1 MLVREK
7 THNHVC
13 ALCEMETTMQPLT
26 GLRVLDM
33 TRALTGPYC
42 TQMLGDMGADIIKV
56 EQPHVGDNS
65 RAWGP
70 PFVNG
75 ESTYFMSVNRNKRSI
90 TIDLRHAD
98 SAQIMR
104 ALVAQSDIIIENFV
118 PGHMHKYGF
127 DYEACRAIRPDIIYC
142 SISGFGQTGPDHG
155 RAAYDQVIQG
165 LGGVMSVTG
174 QAGGDPMRVGI
185 ALSDLISGM
194 NAAYAILAATI
205 HRMRTGVG
213 QYIDTSLLSGQ
224 LAMMSYHAAAYLA
237 TGVAPQRTGNHNPEI
252 APYGV
257 YQAKDGWFNLAVG
270 TNVLWQRFL
279 AAVGAT
285 ELADDPRFATNH
297 DRSVHYAEMNAL
309 LNQIFARYT
318 LRELQDLLIPAGVP
332 IGEIHDMASVFA
344 DPQVKALDEVVTMQH
359 PTAGE
364 IRVVGAPYRLTET
377 PATVR
382 RPPPTLGQHTDE
394 VLAEVGFDAA
404 QIAGFR
410 QSGVLGRV

>member
-1 MLVREK
+1 
-7 THNHVC
+7 
-13 ALCEMETTMQPLT
+13 MQPLT
-26 GLRVLDM
+26 HIRVLDM

-56 EQPHVGDNS
+56 EQPKVGDNS

-70 PFVNG
+70 PFVGG
-75 ESTYFMSVNRNKRSI
+75 ESTYYLSINRNKRSM
-90 TIDLRHAD
+90 TLDLRHPD
-98 SAQIMR
+98 SHKIMR
-104 ALVAQSDIIIENFV
+104 ALVVQSDIVIENFV
-118 PGHMHKYGF
+118 PGHMTKYGF
-127 DYEACRAIRPDIIYC
+127 DYDACKAIKPDIIYC
-142 SISGFGQTGPDHG
+142 SISGFGQSGPDHG

-174 QAGGDPMRVGI
+174 YADGDPMRVGI
-185 ALSDLISGM
+185 ALSDLMSGM
-194 NAAYAILAATI
+194 NAAYAILAAVI

-237 TGVAPQRTGNHNPEI
+237 TGVAPKRTGNHNPEI

-270 TNVLWQRFL
+270 TNVLWQRFCDAL
-279 AAVGAT
+279 HIS
-285 ELADDPRFATNH
+285 ELCHDPRFATNH
-297 DRSVHYAEMNAL
+297 DRSVNYAAMNAEL
-309 LNQIFARYT
+309 EKVFLQYT
-318 LRELQDLLIPAGVP
+318 MRDLQDILIPAGVP

-382 RPPPTLGQHTDE
+382 RPPPTLGQHTEE
-394 VLAEVGFDAA
+394 VLVEIGFDAA
-404 QIAGFR
+404 QIAAFR
-410 QSGVLGRV
+410 ASGVLG

>member
-1 MLVREK
+1 
-7 THNHVC
+7 
-13 ALCEMETTMQPLT
+13 MQPLT
-26 GLRVLDM
+26 NIRVLDM

-56 EQPHVGDNS
+56 EQPKIGDNS

-75 ESTYFMSVNRNKRSI
+75 ESTYFMSINRNKRSI
-90 TIDLRHAD
+90 TIDLRHPD
-98 SAQIMR
+98 SAVIMR
-104 ALVAQSDIIIENFV
+104 ELVAQSDIIIENFV

-127 DYEACRAIRPDIIYC
+127 DYESCKAIRPDIIYC
-142 SISGFGQTGPDHG
+142 SISGFGQEGPDHG

-174 QAGGDPMRVGI
+174 YADGGPMRVGI
-185 ALSDLISGM
+185 ALSDIISGM
-194 NAAYAILAATI
+194 NAAFAIMAATI
-205 HRMRTGVG
+205 HRMQTGIG

-237 TGVAPQRTGNHNPEI
+237 TGTAPKRTGNHNPEI

-270 TNVLWQRFL
+270 TNVLWQRFCDAL
-279 AAVGAT
+279 HIT
-285 ELADDPRFATNH
+285 ELCDDPRFATNH
-297 DRSVHYAEMNAL
+297 DRSVNYATMNAEL
-309 LNQIFARYT
+309 DKVFQQYT
-318 LRELQDLLIPAGVP
+318 MRELQDMLIPAGVP

-344 DPQVKALDEVVTMQH
+344 DPQVKALDEVVTIAH
-359 PTAGE
+359 PKAGD

-382 RPPPTLGQHTDE
+382 RHPPMLGEHTDE
-394 VLAEVGFDAA
+394 ILAEVGFDAA
-404 QIAGFR
+404 QIAAFH
-410 QSGVLGRV
+410 QSGVLGE

>member
-1 MLVREK
+1 M
-7 THNHVC
+7 T
-13 ALCEMETTMQPLT
+13 QPLT
-26 GLRVLDM
+26 HLRVLDM

-56 EQPHVGDNS
+56 EQPKVGDNS

-70 PFVNG
+70 PFVGG
-75 ESTYFMSVNRNKRSI
+75 ESTYYLSINRNKRSM
-90 TIDLRHAD
+90 TIDLRHPD
-98 SAQIMR
+98 SHEIMR
-104 ALVAQSDIIIENFV
+104 ALVVQSDIVIENFV
-118 PGHMHKYGF
+118 PGHMTKYGF
-127 DYEACRAIRPDIIYC
+127 DYDACKAIKPDIIYC
-142 SISGFGQTGPDHG
+142 SISGFGQNGPDHG

-174 QAGGDPMRVGI
+174 YADGDPMRVGI
-185 ALSDLISGM
+185 ALSDLMSGM
-194 NAAYAILAATI
+194 NAAYAILAAVI

-237 TGVAPQRTGNHNPEI
+237 TGVAPKRTGNHNPEI

-270 TNVLWQRFL
+270 TNVLWQRFCDAL
-279 AAVGAT
+279 HIS
-285 ELADDPRFATNH
+285 ELCHDSRFATNH
-297 DRSVHYAEMNAL
+297 DRSVNYAAMNAEL
-309 LNQIFARYT
+309 EKVFLQYT
-318 LRELQDLLIPAGVP
+318 MRELQDILIPAGVP
-332 IGEIHDMASVFA
+332 IGEIHDMASVFM

-377 PATVR
+377 PTTVR
-382 RPPPTLGQHTDE
+382 HHPPLLGEHTDDI
-394 VLAEVGFDAA
+394 LREVGFDAA
-404 QIAGFR
+404 QIAAFR
-410 QSGVLGRV
+410 ASGVLG

>member
-1 MLVREK
+1 
-7 THNHVC
+7 
-13 ALCEMETTMQPLT
+13 MQPLT
-26 GLRVLDM
+26 HIRVLDM

-56 EQPHVGDNS
+56 EQPKVGDNS

-70 PFVNG
+70 PFVGG
-75 ESTYFMSVNRNKRSI
+75 ESTYYLSINRNKRSM
-90 TIDLRHAD
+90 TLDLRHPD
-98 SAQIMR
+98 SHKIMR
-104 ALVAQSDIIIENFV
+104 ALVVQSDIVIENFV
-118 PGHMHKYGF
+118 PGHMTKYGF
-127 DYEACRAIRPDIIYC
+127 DYDACKAIKPDIIYC
-142 SISGFGQTGPDHG
+142 SISGFGQSGPDHG

-174 QAGGDPMRVGI
+174 YADGDPMRVGI
-185 ALSDLISGM
+185 ALSDLMSGM
-194 NAAYAILAATI
+194 NAAYAILAAVI

-237 TGVAPQRTGNHNPEI
+237 TGVAPKRTGNHNPEI

-270 TNVLWQRFL
+270 TNVLWQRFCDAL
-279 AAVGAT
+279 HIS
-285 ELADDPRFATNH
+285 ELCHDPRFATNH
-297 DRSVHYAEMNAL
+297 DRSVNYAAMNAEHEKVFL
-309 LNQIFARYT
+309 PYT
-318 LRELQDLLIPAGVP
+318 MRDLQDILIPAGVP

-382 RPPPTLGQHTDE
+382 RPPPTLGQHTEE
-394 VLAEVGFDAA
+394 VLVEIGFDAA
-404 QIAGFR
+404 QIAAFR
-410 QSGVLGRV
+410 ASGVLG

>member
-1 MLVREK
+1 
-7 THNHVC
+7 
-13 ALCEMETTMQPLT
+13 MQPLT
-26 GLRVLDM
+26 NIRVLDM

-56 EQPHVGDNS
+56 EQPKVGDNS

-75 ESTYFMSVNRNKRSI
+75 ESTYYLSINRNKRSM
-90 TIDLRHAD
+90 TLDLRHPE

-104 ALVAQSDIIIENFV
+104 TLVAQSDIVIENFV
-118 PGHMHKYGF
+118 PGKMAEYGF
-127 DYEACRAIRPDIIYC
+127 DYEACKAIRPDIIYC
-142 SISGFGQTGPDHG
+142 SISGFGQEGPDHG

-174 QAGGDPMRVGI
+174 HADGGPMRVGI
-185 ALSDLISGM
+185 ALSDIISGM
-194 NAAYAILAATI
+194 NAAFAILAATI
-205 HRMRTGVG
+205 HRMQTGIG

-237 TGVAPQRTGNHNPEI
+237 TGHAPKRTGNHNPEI

-270 TNVLWQRFL
+270 TNVLWQRFCDAL
-279 AAVGAT
+279 HIS
-285 ELADDPRFATNH
+285 ELCHDPRFATNH
-297 DRSVHYAEMNAL
+297 DRSVNYAAMNAEL
-309 LNQIFARYT
+309 DTVFMRYT
-318 LRELQDLLIPAGVP
+318 MRELQDILIPAGVP

-344 DPQVKALDEVVTMQH
+344 DPQVKALDEVVTIPH
-359 PTAGE
+359 PTAGD

-382 RPPPTLGQHTDE
+382 RHPPLLGEHTDE
-394 VLAEVGFDAA
+394 ILAEAGFSAS
-404 QIAGFR
+404 QIAAFH
-410 QSGVLGRV
+410 QSGVLGA

>member
-1 MLVREK
+1 
-7 THNHVC
+7 
-13 ALCEMETTMQPLT
+13 
-26 GLRVLDM
+26 RVLDM

-56 EQPHVGDNS
+56 EQPKVGDNS

-70 PFVNG
+70 PFVGG
-75 ESTYFMSVNRNKRSI
+75 ESTYYLSINRNKRSM
-90 TIDLRHAD
+90 TLDLRHPD
-98 SAQIMR
+98 SHKIMR
-104 ALVAQSDIIIENFV
+104 ALVVQSDIVIENFV
-118 PGHMHKYGF
+118 PGHMTKYGF
-127 DYEACRAIRPDIIYC
+127 DYDACKAIKPDIIYC
-142 SISGFGQTGPDHG
+142 SISGFGQSGPDHG

-174 QAGGDPMRVGI
+174 YADGDPMRVGI
-185 ALSDLISGM
+185 ALSDLMSGM
-194 NAAYAILAATI
+194 NAAYAILAAVI

-237 TGVAPQRTGNHNPEI
+237 TGVAPKRTGNHNPEI

-270 TNVLWQRFL
+270 TNVLWQRFCDAL
-279 AAVGAT
+279 HIS
-285 ELADDPRFATNH
+285 ELCHDPRFATNH
-297 DRSVHYAEMNAL
+297 DRSVNYAAMNAEL
-309 LNQIFARYT
+309 EKVFLQYT
-318 LRELQDLLIPAGVP
+318 MRDLQDILIPAGVP

-382 RPPPTLGQHTDE
+382 RPPPTLGQHTEE
-394 VLAEVGFDAA
+394 VLVEIGFDAA
-404 QIAGFR
+404 QIAAFR
-410 QSGVLGRV
+410 ASGVLG

>member
-1 MLVREK
+1 
-7 THNHVC
+7 
-13 ALCEMETTMQPLT
+13 MQPLT

-56 EQPHVGDNS
+56 EQPKVGDNS

-70 PFVNG
+70 PFVGG
-75 ESTYFMSVNRNKRSI
+75 ESTYYLSINRNKRSM
-90 TIDLRHAD
+90 TLDLRHPD
-98 SAQIMR
+98 SHKIMR
-104 ALVAQSDIIIENFV
+104 ALVVQSDIVIENFV
-118 PGHMHKYGF
+118 PGHMTKYGF
-127 DYEACRAIRPDIIYC
+127 DYDACKAIKPDIIYC
-142 SISGFGQTGPDHG
+142 SISGFGQSGPDHG

-174 QAGGDPMRVGI
+174 YADGDPMRVGI
-185 ALSDLISGM
+185 ALSDLMSGM
-194 NAAYAILAATI
+194 NAAYAILAAVI

-237 TGVAPQRTGNHNPEI
+237 TGVAPKRTGNHNPEI

-270 TNVLWQRFL
+270 TNVLWQRFCDAL
-279 AAVGAT
+279 HIS
-285 ELADDPRFATNH
+285 ELCHDPRFATNH
-297 DRSVHYAEMNAL
+297 DRSVNYAAMNAEL
-309 LNQIFARYT
+309 EKVFLQYT
-318 LRELQDLLIPAGVP
+318 MRDLQDILIPAGVP

-382 RPPPTLGQHTDE
+382 RPPPTLGQHTEE
-394 VLAEVGFDAA
+394 VLVEIGFDAA
-404 QIAGFR
+404 QIAAFR
-410 QSGVLGRV
+410 ASGVLG

>member
-1 MLVREK
+1 
-7 THNHVC
+7 
-13 ALCEMETTMQPLT
+13 MQPLT

-56 EQPHVGDNS
+56 EQPKVGDNS

-70 PFVNG
+70 PFVGG
-75 ESTYFMSVNRNKRSI
+75 ESTYYLSINRNKRSM
-90 TIDLRHAD
+90 TLDLRHPD
-98 SAQIMR
+98 SHKIMR
-104 ALVAQSDIIIENFV
+104 ALVVQSDIVIENFV
-118 PGHMHKYGF
+118 PGHMTKYGF
-127 DYEACRAIRPDIIYC
+127 DYDASKAIKPDIIYC
-142 SISGFGQTGPDHG
+142 SISGFGQSGPDHG

-174 QAGGDPMRVGI
+174 YADGDPMRVGI
-185 ALSDLISGM
+185 ALSDLMSGM
-194 NAAYAILAATI
+194 NAAYAILAAVI

-237 TGVAPQRTGNHNPEI
+237 TGVAPKRTGNHNPEI

-270 TNVLWQRFL
+270 TNVLWQRFCDAL
-279 AAVGAT
+279 HIS
-285 ELADDPRFATNH
+285 ELCHDPRFATNH
-297 DRSVHYAEMNAL
+297 DRSVNYAAMNAEL
-309 LNQIFARYT
+309 EKVFLQYT
-318 LRELQDLLIPAGVP
+318 MRDLQDILIPAGVP

-382 RPPPTLGQHTDE
+382 RPPPTLGQHTEE
-394 VLAEVGFDAA
+394 VLVEIGFDAA
-404 QIAGFR
+404 QIAAFR
-410 QSGVLGRV
+410 ASGVLG

>member
-1 MLVREK
+1 
-7 THNHVC
+7 
-13 ALCEMETTMQPLT
+13 MQPLT
-26 GLRVLDM
+26 NIRVLDM

-56 EQPHVGDNS
+56 EQPKIGDNS

-75 ESTYFMSVNRNKRSI
+75 ESTYYLSINRNKRSM
-90 TIDLRHAD
+90 TLDLRHPD

-104 ALVAQSDIIIENFV
+104 TLVAQSDIVIENFV
-118 PGHMHKYGF
+118 PGKMAEYGF
-127 DYEACRAIRPDIIYC
+127 DYAGCKAIRPDIIYC
-142 SISGFGQTGPDHG
+142 SISGFGQEGPDHG

-174 QAGGDPMRVGI
+174 YADGDPMRVGI
-185 ALSDLISGM
+185 ALSDIISGM
-194 NAAYAILAATI
+194 NAAFAIMAATI
-205 HRMRTGVG
+205 YRMQTGIG

-237 TGVAPQRTGNHNPEI
+237 TGHVPKRTGNHNPEI

-270 TNVLWQRFL
+270 TNVLWQRFCDAL
-279 AAVGAT
+279 QIS
-285 ELADDPRFATNH
+285 ELCHDPRFVTNH
-297 DRSVHYAEMNAL
+297 DRSVNYAAMNAEL
-309 LNQIFARYT
+309 DKVFMRYT
-318 LRELQDLLIPAGVP
+318 MRELQDILIPAGVP

-344 DPQVKALDEVVTMQH
+344 DPQVKALDEVVTIPH
-359 PTAGE
+359 PKAGE

-382 RPPPTLGQHTDE
+382 RHPPMLGEHTDE
-394 VLAEVGFDAA
+394 ILAEIGFDTT
-404 QIAGFR
+404 QIAAFH
-410 QSGVLGRV
+410 QSGVLGA

>member
-1 MLVREK
+1 
-7 THNHVC
+7 
-13 ALCEMETTMQPLT
+13 MQPLT
-26 GLRVLDM
+26 HIRVLDM

-56 EQPHVGDNS
+56 EQPKVGDNS

-70 PFVNG
+70 PFVGG
-75 ESTYFMSVNRNKRSI
+75 ESTYYLSINRNKRSM
-90 TIDLRHAD
+90 TLDLRHPD
-98 SAQIMR
+98 SHKIMR
-104 ALVAQSDIIIENFV
+104 ALVVQSDIVIENFV
-118 PGHMHKYGF
+118 PGHMTKYGF
-127 DYEACRAIRPDIIYC
+127 DYDASKAIKPDIIYC
-142 SISGFGQTGPDHG
+142 SISGFGQSGPDHG

-174 QAGGDPMRVGI
+174 YADGDPMRVGI
-185 ALSDLISGM
+185 ALSDLMSGM
-194 NAAYAILAATI
+194 NAAYAILAAVI

-237 TGVAPQRTGNHNPEI
+237 TGVAPKRTGNHNPEI

-270 TNVLWQRFL
+270 TNVLWQRFCDAL
-279 AAVGAT
+279 HIS
-285 ELADDPRFATNH
+285 ELCHDPRFATNH
-297 DRSVHYAEMNAL
+297 DRSVNYAAMNAEL
-309 LNQIFARYT
+309 EKVFLQYT
-318 LRELQDLLIPAGVP
+318 MRDLQDILIPAGVP

-382 RPPPTLGQHTDE
+382 RPPPTLGQHTEE
-394 VLAEVGFDAA
+394 VLVEIGFDAA
-404 QIAGFR
+404 QIAAFR
-410 QSGVLGRV
+410 ASGVLG